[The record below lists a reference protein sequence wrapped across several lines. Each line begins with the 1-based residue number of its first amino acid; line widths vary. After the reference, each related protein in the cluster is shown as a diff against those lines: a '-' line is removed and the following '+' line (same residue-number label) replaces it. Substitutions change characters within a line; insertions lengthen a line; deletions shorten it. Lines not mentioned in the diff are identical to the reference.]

1 MDIRQLRFYNR
12 FTNCVGRTV
21 AVLSTAGLFLV
32 LTSCVSFPLPP
43 TGDDAGKWG
52 FVDVRIQY
60 RPNIETLL
68 SAWKS
73 NPDLPETSTLNQK
86 P

>member
-1 MDIRQLRFYNR
+1 MDQRKLRLHYLGLAR
-12 FTNCVGRTV
+12 LGRAVV
-21 AVLSTAGLFLV
+21 AVSIASVLFAI
-32 LTSCVSFPLPP
+32 TSCVSFPIPP
-43 TGDDAGKWG
+43 TGQDAGKWG

-68 SAWKS
+68 GAWKR

>member
-1 MDIRQLRFYNR
+1 MDIRQSRFYHFGLFR
-12 FTNCVGRTV
+12 FDRLIATAAIVGL
-21 AVLSTAGLFLV
+21 LST

-68 SAWKS
+68 SAWKQ